1 MELEGYKTAWQK
13 RPVEDQALAR
23 TAHLSQ
29 SLSFFRTSVIRDLQ
43 RSDEVSRLVF
53 SLLFALV
60 AVGASLI
67 LMPQGTSR
75 WAWWLFAALL
85 LADGIGGVAL
95 RVRRWRQPVTETMV
109 DFIRREHSQLAAH
122 LRFERFSQWLTV
134 GLAVLALLLA
144 IFGPRPVDPRESAYD
159 ALGKMAILTA
169 FLAVAWRRAKS
180 RSKEAC
186 REIERYLKDLGQ

>member
-1 MELEGYKTAWQK
+1 MELEGYKAAWQK

-23 TAHLSQ
+23 TARLSQ
-29 SLSFFRTSVIRDLQ
+29 SLSFLRTSVIRDLR
-43 RSDEVSRLVF
+43 RSEEVSRLVF

-67 LMPQGTSR
+67 LMPRGAGR

-85 LADGIGGVAL
+85 LADGIGSVAL
-95 RVRRWRQPVTETMV
+95 RVRRWRQPVTATMIE
-109 DFIRREHSQLAAH
+109 FIKREHSQLAAH
-122 LRFERFSQWLTV
+122 LRFERYSQWLMV
-134 GLAVLALLLA
+134 GLAALALLLA
-144 IFGPRPVDPRESAYD
+144 IFGPRPVNPGENAYD

-169 FLAVAWRRAKS
+169 FLAVAWRRVRS

-186 REIERYLKDLGQ
+186 RELERYLEDLRQ